1 MNTPAE
7 LTVAECARLACV
19 LEVTARKPGNVHRKR
34 SFADLTY
41 DDFICSARAIAP
53 VMERAAKRG
62 VGLTVLEAIRETRKV
77 VQTNTNLGIVLLL
90 APLAAVPL
98 HMPIHSGIEQ
108 VLAKLT
114 VADARAVYEAIRLA
128 QPGGMGKSSE
138 QDIAN
143 EPTQTLR
150 EVMTLAADRDLIARQ
165 YANGFKEVLEI
176 GLTGLLEPL
185 NRGKDVETAIIHC
198 QLQLLSQLPDS
209 LIARKRG
216 LKEAEEASRRAA
228 AVLAGETTSQ
238 LLVEFDN
245 WLCALGN
252 QRNPGTT
259 ADLVTAS
266 LFVGLRE
273 GRIHPGDETANVR
286 PASDH
291 D

>member
-7 LTVAECARLACV
+7 LAVAECARLACV
-19 LEVTARKPGNVHRKR
+19 LEVTARKPGNVHRNR

-53 VMERAAKRG
+53 VMERPAERG
-62 VGLTVLEAIRETRKV
+62 VGPTVLEAIRETRKV

-90 APLAAVPL
+90 APLACVPRE
-98 HMPIHSGIEQ
+98 MPLEDGIEA
-108 VLAKLT
+108 VLADLT
-114 VADARAVYEAIRLA
+114 IADARDVYAAIRLA

-138 QDIAN
+138 QDIAD
-143 EPTQTLR
+143 EPTQSLR
-150 EVMTLAADRDLIARQ
+150 EVMTLAADRDLVARQ
-165 YANGFKEVLEI
+165 YANGFKEVLRI
-176 GLTGLLEPL
+176 GLSALLESL
-185 NRGKDVETAIIHC
+185 DRGENMEAAIIHC
-198 QLQLLSQLPDS
+198 QLRLLSQLPDS

-228 AVLAGETTSQ
+228 DVLAGGTTSQ
-238 LLVEFDN
+238 LLAEFDD
-245 WLCALGN
+245 WLCAFGN